1 MEFDFKSARHWAKAL
16 ICAAVGEGGTVV
28 DATMGNGYDTAWLC
42 GLVGPDG
49 RVFAFDIQPEAVART
64 RARLEALG
72 LANRAELICAG
83 HERMRE
89 FVPAPID
96 AALFNLGWLPGAEKS
111 CTTRAETTLLAAD
124 ACLSLLRP
132 GGLLTLC
139 VYPGHEEGARELA
152 ALDEW
157 ARALP
162 PDEFDAMT
170 QRFVNQP
177 AHPPVLLAVKKQKGR
192 AQ

>member
-1 MEFDFKSARHWAKAL
+1 
-16 ICAAVGEGGTVV
+16 
-28 DATMGNGYDTAWLC
+28 MGNGYDTAWLC

-64 RARLEALG
+64 RARLGGAGARQSRGIDLRG
-72 LANRAELICAG
+72 TRAHARIRARAPSMRRFSTWAG
-83 HERMRE
+83 CGRGKILH
-89 FVPAPID
+89 
-96 AALFNLGWLPGAEKS
+96 
-111 CTTRAETTLLAAD
+111 TRAETTLLAAD

-157 ARALP
+157 ARALRL
-162 PDEFDAMT
+162 ANST
-170 QRFVNQP
+170 Q
-177 AHPPVLLAVKKQKGR
+177 
-192 AQ
+192 

>member
-83 HERMRE
+83 HERMR
-89 FVPAPID
+89 
-96 AALFNLGWLPGAEKS
+96 
-111 CTTRAETTLLAAD
+111 
-124 ACLSLLRP
+124 
-132 GGLLTLC
+132 
-139 VYPGHEEGARELA
+139 
-152 ALDEW
+152 
-157 ARALP
+157 
-162 PDEFDAMT
+162 
-170 QRFVNQP
+170 
-177 AHPPVLLAVKKQKGR
+177 
-192 AQ
+192 